1 MNLSENRE
9 IAQTKLETAED
20 LNKFFLQH
28 YQNLEISKFYY
39 YEYFIENMEDKI
51 LRALFKFKNH
61 SIITAIQNAF
71 CFTGPEVKE
80 IEKEIQNLV
89 IKKLANNLIFPNFI
103 KENTD
108 IYDDFLCKSIND

>member
-89 IKKLANNLIFPNFI
+89 IKKLANNLIFPPTLLKKI
-103 KENTD
+103 L
-108 IYDDFLCKSIND
+108 IYMMTFCVKA